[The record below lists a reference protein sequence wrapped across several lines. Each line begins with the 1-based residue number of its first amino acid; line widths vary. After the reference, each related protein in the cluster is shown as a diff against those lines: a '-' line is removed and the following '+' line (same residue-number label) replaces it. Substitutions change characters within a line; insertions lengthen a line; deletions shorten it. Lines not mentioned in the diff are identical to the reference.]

1 MTILLLGSG
10 GREHAFAWKLS
21 QSPLC
26 EKLFIAPG
34 NAGTKQHGENI
45 SIGVNDFDAIEK
57 FVLENKVDL
66 VVVGPEDP
74 LVNGIYDFFQSKEG
88 LKNIPVIG
96 PSKTGAQLEGSKA
109 FAKQFMV
116 RHSIP
121 TAAYGEFTI
130 DNLEDGFDFIDEQ
143 TPPIVLKADGL
154 AAGKG
159 VLIINEHGEAKQQ
172 LREMIEQNKFGKA
185 SAKVV
190 IEEFLK
196 GIEFSV
202 FVLTDGTNYKILPP
216 AKDYKRIGEGDTG
229 LNTGGM
235 GCLSP
240 VPFVDEVLM
249 KKVEDRVIVPTIEG
263 LKKDNIVY
271 KGFIYIG
278 FMNVN
283 GEPLV
288 IEYNCRMGDPET
300 EIVLPRI
307 KNDLVELMIAVG
319 NGTLGVVGDNT
330 NNSID
335 IDERACAT
343 VIVASG
349 GYPEDY
355 EKGKEITGLEPL
367 NPLMGTLSD
376 LAETFIFHAGTKQ
389 EGDKILTNGGR
400 VLAVSSYGKDIHEAV
415 AKSNAAIEK
424 INFEGKYYRRDIGYE
439 FR

>member
-1 MTILLLGSG
+1 MNILLLGSG
-10 GREHAFAWKLS
+10 GREHAFAWKLT

-26 EKLFIAPG
+26 TKLFIAPG
-34 NAGTKQHGENI
+34 NAGTAQHGENVA
-45 SIGVNDFDAIEK
+45 IGVNDFASIEQ
-57 FVLENKVDL
+57 FVLANQIEL

-74 LVNGIYDFFQSKEG
+74 LVNGIYDYFQTSET
-88 LKNIPVIG
+88 LKSIPVIG

-116 RHSIP
+116 RHNIP

-143 TPPIVLKADGL
+143 VPPIVLKADGL

-159 VLIINEHGEAKQQ
+159 VLIVPEHGEAKEQ

-185 SAKVV
+185 SATVV
-190 IEEFLK
+190 IEQFLK

-202 FVLTDGTNYKILPP
+202 FVLTDGNNYKILPH

-235 GCLSP
+235 GCISP
-240 VPFVDEVLM
+240 VPFVDAVLM
-249 KKVEDRVIVPTIEG
+249 KKVEERVIIPTING
-263 LKKDNIVY
+263 LKQEGIVY
-271 KGFIYIG
+271 KGFIYFG
-278 FMNVN
+278 FMNVD
-283 GEPLV
+283 GEPYV

-307 KNDLVELMIAVG
+307 KNDLVELLVAVANG
-319 NGTLGVVGDNT
+319 NLSGQQVE
-330 NNSID
+330 
-335 IDERACAT
+335 IDERAMAT

-355 EKGKEITGLEPL
+355 EKGKPITFPQ
-367 NPLMGTLSD
+367 NVSADTI
-376 LAETFIFHAGTKQ
+376 IFHAGTKQ
-389 EGDKILTNGGR
+389 QGDNVVTNGGR
-400 VLAVSSYGKDIHEAV
+400 VLAVSSFGNDIHQAA
-415 AKSNAAIEK
+415 AKSNTVIEQ
-424 INFEGKYYRRDIGYE
+424 IQFDGKYYRSDIGYE